1 MKKSE
6 TIELNA
12 VGTKV
17 KLEDDVVGTII
28 GINISHNNTVS
39 YQVGWWN
46 GRSYSKDDFLPHQ
59 LVTTT
64 EEKIRIGFL

>member
-12 VGTKV
+12 VGAKV

-59 LVTTT
+59 LVATT